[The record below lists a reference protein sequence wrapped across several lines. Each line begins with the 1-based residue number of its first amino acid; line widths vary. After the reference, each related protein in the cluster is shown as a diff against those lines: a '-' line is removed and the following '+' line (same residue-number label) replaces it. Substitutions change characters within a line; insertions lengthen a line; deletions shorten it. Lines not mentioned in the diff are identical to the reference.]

1 MLGRMTPECRF
12 FQRFLAADRPMRR
25 RCNSIHLLNVDVQER
40 NVDAQEL
47 NVDVQDL
54 NDDAQERNVDAR
66 RLNNDAQIMNVD
78 AWSVHDDAQT
88 AHDDAH
94 PRCVHALPRIAML
107 PLPNG
112 DLNSAMPD
120 APDQGQHVRPRALT
134 KPLAALALIGPGILV
149 AATGVGAGDLAT
161 AAFAGSQLGLA
172 ILWAVVVGA
181 LVKFVLNEQLARW
194 QLATGTTILEGM
206 VQKLGPLVWA
216 LFGAYL
222 FFWSPF
228 VAVALMKACGAVLHA
243 MAPVVPMNA
252 GAIACSLV
260 GLVMVWLGGFALFQR
275 VMAVCIAVMVLVVL
289 ASAGAAFP
297 PPIEFLSGFVP
308 RVPQDR
314 EALGWTIALVG
325 GVGGTLTI
333 ICYSYW
339 MREAGREKPEDLKAC
354 RIDLAVGYSMTAL
367 FGLGMIVLAAGVAE
381 GGALTGGGAS
391 VIVQVAERVGAA
403 THPALSKVWRW
414 AFLIGAFGAVFSSVL
429 GVWQAVP
436 YVFADWWAMRP
447 GRADRVAPITRV
459 CTTVPLYR
467 GYLVA
472 LATLPC
478 LLLFVDFRTAQKL
491 YALIGAAFIPL
502 LALALLVL
510 MNRRAWV
517 GKALANR
524 WGANIAL
531 GLAIAVCVLAAAWS
545 MLGL

>member
-1 MLGRMTPECRF
+1 MARSPKR
-12 FQRFLAADRPMRR
+12 
-25 RCNSIHLLNVDVQER
+25 LL
-40 NVDAQEL
+40 L
-47 NVDVQDL
+47 L
-54 NDDAQERNVDAR
+54 F
-66 RLNNDAQIMNVD
+66 
-78 AWSVHDDAQT
+78 
-88 AHDDAH
+88 
-94 PRCVHALPRIAML
+94 
-107 PLPNG
+107 
-112 DLNSAMPD
+112 
-120 APDQGQHVRPRALT
+120 
-134 KPLAALALIGPGILV
+134 GPGILV

-172 ILWAVVVGA
+172 VLWAVVVGA
-181 LVKFVLNEQLARW
+181 VVKLILNEQLARW

-206 VQKLGPLVWA
+206 VQKLGPVVWA

-222 FFWSPF
+222 LLWSPF

-243 MAPVVPMNA
+243 MVPAIATNV

-297 PPIEFLSGFVP
+297 PPLAFLAGFVP
-308 RVPQDR
+308 RVPEDR
-314 EALGWTIALVG
+314 QALGWTVALVG

-339 MREAGREKPEDLKAC
+339 MREAGRDKPGDLKAC
-354 RIDLAVGYSMTAL
+354 RIDLAVGYAMTAL

-381 GGALTGGGAS
+381 GGALTGRGAS

-403 THPALSKVWRW
+403 THPAMRW

-436 YVFADWWAMRP
+436 YVFADWWGMRP
-447 GRADRVAPITRV
+447 GRRSGDAPIEAV
-459 CTTVPLYR
+459 STTSPLYR
-467 GYLVA
+467 GYLIA

-491 YALIGAAFIPL
+491 YALVGAAFIPL

-517 GKALANR
+517 GPALANR
-524 WGANIAL
+524 WGANAAL
-531 GLAIAVCVLAAAWS
+531 ALAIAVCAVAAVWS
-545 MLGL
+545 MMGL